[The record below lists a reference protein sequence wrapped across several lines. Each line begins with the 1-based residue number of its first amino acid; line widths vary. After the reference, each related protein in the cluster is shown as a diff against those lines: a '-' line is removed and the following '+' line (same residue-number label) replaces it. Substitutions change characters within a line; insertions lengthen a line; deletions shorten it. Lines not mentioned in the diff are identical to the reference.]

1 MSDQATVARLKQN
14 GEPLVNGHRG
24 KIKKLFSYDRD
35 LNPEEPEPKQV
46 LELTK
51 VYRDL
56 LTGIKE
62 DPSRQGLLKT
72 PERAAKAFLF
82 FTKGY
87 GQTLE
92 GKALNLFLFNEEKAN
107 ISTYFLLLVI
117 LFLLF
122 LSFRFF

>member
-1 MSDQATVARLKQN
+1 MSDQATVALLKQN

-24 KIKKLFSYDRD
+24 KIKKFLSYDRD
-35 LNPEEPEPKQV
+35 LDPEEPEPKKV

-56 LTGIKE
+56 LSGIKE

-87 GQTLE
+87 DQTLE
-92 GKALNLFLFNEEKAN
+92 GKIIFLHPLTVKEVN
-107 ISTYFLLLVI
+107 
-117 LFLLF
+117 
-122 LSFRFF
+122 

>member
-1 MSDQATVARLKQN
+1 MSDQATVAHLKQN

-24 KIKKLFSYDRD
+24 KMKKFLSYDRD
-35 LNPEEPEPKQV
+35 LSPEEPEPKKV

-56 LTGIKE
+56 LSGIKE

-87 GQTLE
+87 DQTLE
-92 GKALNLFLFNEEKAN
+92 GNFL
-107 ISTYFLLLVI
+107 
-117 LFLLF
+117 
-122 LSFRFF
+122 